1 MVEES
6 EISSFLIRVKFA
18 SHDYVFMSSSY
29 IFNLHHA
36 TKVFLNDFKFHINI
50 SFFSGEK
57 KGNRSP
63 KWKVTR

>member
-6 EISSFLIRVKFA
+6 EISSFLIFNKSDV
-18 SHDYVFMSSSY
+18 SYVFMSSSY
-29 IFNLHHA
+29 IFTLHHA
-36 TKVFLNDFKFHINI
+36 TKVFQNDFKFHINI